1 MRHSTAAVDL
11 PAAAAP
17 ARASPLARILFLV
30 YVLLVAYASLYP
42 LAGWRD
48 VGVSPF
54 AYLSAP
60 WPRYVTGFDIAV
72 NVAGYL
78 PFGFLAAAALH
89 PRVRGVAAFL
99 LAACCALG
107 LSLALEAIQTYL
119 PARFP
124 ANVDVLCNLAGA
136 AFGAALGLQLAP
148 LIAEGPLQRR
158 RAQAFLPGAEVD
170 FGLVVVGL
178 WLFIQLNPVAL
189 LFGAGDLRDFLAP
202 FEGRARRP
210 EFFVSIEAFT
220 TAANLV
226 AVGLLLSALAPPRRP
241 VRGMIVGV
249 VVAALIVKT
258 AAFAILMRAENVF
271 GWLTHGAQ
279 LGLAVGIVV
288 ALLAVAAPRTMRLA
302 LAAVLLMAAAVLVNL
317 TPPNPYLADS
327 LKLWQQGHFLNFN
340 GLTRLVSALWPF
352 IALGYLIYLASRRLK

>member
-1 MRHSTAAVDL
+1 MARCSPWWWASLLGHSWRFSRPKRSYRRSWWAWPVPSSAWWSARCSGVKRRSRMRRLS
-11 PAAAAP
+11 AAAEPVA
-17 ARASPLARILFLV
+17 ARASPLARIVFLV

-72 NVAGYL
+72 NVAGYV

-99 LAACCALG
+99 LAVVCASG

-148 LIAEGPLQRR
+148 LIAAGPLQRR
-158 RAQAFLPGAEVD
+158 RAQAFLPGAEVH
-170 FGLVVVGL
+170 FGL
-178 WLFIQLNPVAL
+178 
-189 LFGAGDLRDFLAP
+189 
-202 FEGRARRP
+202 
-210 EFFVSIEAFT
+210 
-220 TAANLV
+220 
-226 AVGLLLSALAPPRRP
+226 
-241 VRGMIVGV
+241 
-249 VVAALIVKT
+249 
-258 AAFAILMRAENVF
+258 
-271 GWLTHGAQ
+271 
-279 LGLAVGIVV
+279 
-288 ALLAVAAPRTMRLA
+288 
-302 LAAVLLMAAAVLVNL
+302 
-317 TPPNPYLADS
+317 
-327 LKLWQQGHFLNFN
+327 
-340 GLTRLVSALWPF
+340 
-352 IALGYLIYLASRRLK
+352 